1 MKKITQNLYYPILN
15 ALLIS
20 SLTTL
25 TACGGSGGDDNN
37 HTIINGNGDQGSDV
51 TSPVDG
57 GNDNNGGNTGS
68 DNGGNSGSDNGGDS
82 GSDNGGNSGSDNG
95 GNSGSDNGGDSGSDN
110 GGNSGS
116 DNGGNSGSDNG
127 GNSVSDNGGNSSSDN
142 GGNSGSDNG
151 GNSGSDNG
159 GDSGSDNGGTSG
171 NDNDGDN
178 NNNEP
183 EVIKDTVISLS
194 VAEDG
199 DMFSGKPYVF
209 GYTIAAADGSNGANI
224 SPEFNIEAKYG
235 TFTKTHPQTGKTAPD
250 GKLFYYVPESV
261 LGTTPDYYYFTE
273 VITVTNAA
281 GVSKSY
287 NMKVGT
293 ESLNG
298 DPVFTDQWHIK
309 NLGQNPFKVRKAP
322 VAGVDL
328 NVIPAWHLTDDNNEL
343 ISGKNVKVG
352 VWDAIVDFNHEDLA
366 SKKYNP
372 TSTGTFINATLSL
385 NSVKQDSG
393 LLHGTMVAG
402 IIGAEANNG
411 KGVRGIAYG
420 ARLASYDANKTNL
433 YYLAR
438 KNDLDIV
445 NASLGLD
452 NSYAYQPSLEAIYQ
466 GMFENNVPLI
476 KAAGN
481 EFYSVTFN
489 NSSYYPNQCSTLGI
503 SCQFNQSS
511 SFNRGRYLI
520 NVAAINSLGKKSSY
534 STAGAHLWVS
544 GTGGE
549 FGYTG
554 GYDSSAAIVTTKY
567 SYDPSS
573 YDDGLD
579 GTSPWR
585 KDSSKYDIRKY
596 YTHIMNGTSSATPSV
611 TGVSSLVI
619 QAKPD
624 ITVPQLRYILA
635 TTANNDTAA
644 GWSSLKY
651 GPQTSNVSEY
661 GQQITFDRGW
671 HDTAAGLR
679 FSNYYG
685 FGVVDAKKAVTK
697 ALACD
702 SDVKCAKRAE
712 LPDDYRSTGSKPCS
726 SSDGGKTVTCQFT
739 NFVNTDNSYDN
750 NANVDIEVTTLNL
763 ASFTYANDSSNSSC
777 SSAYNGSTQGIAY
790 ANNLLQ
796 IEMTSPNGTKALLKP
811 VYANW
816 DFDGKALRKALGSSD
831 YSNPFL
837 VNVSEFFTEKVSAK
851 SRFTVNFKSKCP
863 IDVDALNSS
872 IYVMIGGY
880 AD

>member
-1 MKKITQNLYYPILN
+1 MTNIKQNLYLPIFN

-20 SLTTL
+20 SLTAL
-25 TACGGSGGDDNN
+25 TACGGSG
-37 HTIINGNGDQGSDV
+37 S
-51 TSPVDG
+51 
-57 GNDNNGGNTGS
+57 
-68 DNGGNSGSDNGGDS
+68 
-82 GSDNGGNSGSDNG
+82 
-95 GNSGSDNGGDSGSDN
+95 
-110 GGNSGS
+110 
-116 DNGGNSGSDNG
+116 
-127 GNSVSDNGGNSSSDN
+127 
-142 GGNSGSDNG
+142 
-151 GNSGSDNG
+151 
-159 GDSGSDNGGTSG
+159 SG
-171 NDNDGDN
+171 NDISSVVSDSDGSDSSVSEPADGVDSGEDVTGGNASDSYVDVDIDPNDGDGA
-178 NNNEP
+178 EP
-183 EVIKDTVISLS
+183 FTGGTRAITDSVISLT
-194 VAEDG
+194 VAEAG
-199 DMFSGKPYVF
+199 DIFTGKPYVF
-209 GYTIAAADGSNGANI
+209 SYSIKPANGRTSSGQQFTIRAR
-224 SPEFNIEAKYG
+224 YG
-235 TFTKTHPQTGKTAPD
+235 KFSKNHPQTGKVAAS
-250 GKLFYYVPESV
+250 GQIFYYVPETV
-261 LGTTPDYYYFTE
+261 LGTTDNYYSFNETITIANSSNATE
-273 VITVTNAA
+273 TFSFKMGADA
-281 GVSKSY
+281 S
-287 NMKVGT
+287 
-293 ESLNG
+293 NG

-328 NVIPAWHLTDDNNEL
+328 NVIPAWHLTDANNEL

-352 VWDAIVDFNHEDLA
+352 VWDTTVDFKHEDLA
-366 SKKYNP
+366 SKKYSP
-372 TSTGTFINATLSL
+372 SSTASFINGNLSL
-385 NSVKQDSG
+385 NQVRQDSG
-393 LLHGTMVAG
+393 ILHGTMVSG

-438 KNDLDIV
+438 KDDLDIV

-452 NSYAYQPSLEAIYQ
+452 NSYSYQPSLEAIYL

-481 EFYSVTFN
+481 EFYDVTFS
-489 NSSYYPNQCSTLGI
+489 NSSYYPTQCSKLGI

-534 STAGAHLWVS
+534 STSGAHLWVS

-554 GYDSSAAIVTTKY
+554 GNDSSAAIVTTKY
-567 SYDPSS
+567 SYDPSN

-579 GTSPWR
+579 GISPWR

-611 TGVSSLVI
+611 TGVSALVI

-635 TTANNDTAA
+635 TTANNDTAQ

-651 GPQTSNVSEY
+651 GPQTSTVSEY

-702 SDVKCAKRAE
+702 SDAKCAKRAN
-712 LPDDYRSTGSKPCS
+712 LPEDYRSTGSNPCS

-750 NANVDIEVTTLNL
+750 NAYIDIENTALNL
-763 ASFTYANDSSNSSC
+763 ASFTYANDSTNSYC
-777 SSAYNGSTQGIAY
+777 SAAYSSSTQGIAY

-796 IEMTSPNGTKALLKP
+796 IEMTSPNGTKALVKP

-816 DFDGKALRKALGSSD
+816 DFDGKALKNMLGSRD
-831 YSNPFL
+831 YSNAFL
-837 VNVSEFFTEKVSAK
+837 INVSEFFTEKVSAK
-851 SRFTVNFKSKCP
+851 SRFTVNFKSMCP
-863 IDVDALNSS
+863 IDVDTLNGN
-872 IYVMIGGY
+872 IYVMLGGY

>member
-1 MKKITQNLYYPILN
+1 MTNIKQNLYLPIFN

-20 SLTTL
+20 SLTAL
-25 TACGGSGGDDNN
+25 TACGGSD
-37 HTIINGNGDQGSDV
+37 GNGSSGDLGSVVSDTDSGVSEPAEDIDSGEDV
-51 TSPVDG
+51 TG
-57 GNDNNGGNTGS
+57 DNGS
-68 DNGGNSGSDNGGDS
+68 DNYAEMGID
-82 GSDNGGNSGSDNG
+82 
-95 GNSGSDNGGDSGSDN
+95 
-110 GGNSGS
+110 
-116 DNGGNSGSDNG
+116 
-127 GNSVSDNGGNSSSDN
+127 SSD
-142 GGNSGSDNG
+142 GDGTEAFAGSTRAIT
-151 GNSGSDNG
+151 
-159 GDSGSDNGGTSG
+159 DS
-171 NDNDGDN
+171 
-178 NNNEP
+178 
-183 EVIKDTVISLS
+183 VISLT
-194 VAEDG
+194 VAEAG
-199 DMFSGKPYVF
+199 DIFTGKPYVF
-209 GYTIAAADGSNGANI
+209 SYSIKPANGRTSSGQRFTIRAR
-224 SPEFNIEAKYG
+224 YG
-235 TFTKTHPQTGKTAPD
+235 KFSMNHPQTGKAAAS
-250 GKLFYYVPESV
+250 GQIFYYVPETV
-261 LGTTPDYYYFTE
+261 LGTTDNYYSFNETITIANSSNATE
-273 VITVTNAA
+273 TFSFKMGADA
-281 GVSKSY
+281 S
-287 NMKVGT
+287 
-293 ESLNG
+293 NG

-328 NVIPAWHLTDDNNEL
+328 NVIPAWHLTDANNEL

-352 VWDAIVDFNHEDLA
+352 VWDTTVDFKHEDLA
-366 SKKYNP
+366 SKKYSP
-372 TSTGTFINATLSL
+372 SSTASFINGTLTL
-385 NSVKQDSG
+385 NQVKQDSG
-393 LLHGTMVAG
+393 VLHGSMVAG

-411 KGVRGIAYG
+411 KGVRGIAYN
-420 ARLASYDANKTNL
+420 AKLASYEANRTNVS
-433 YYLAR
+433 YLAR
-438 KNDLDIV
+438 KRDLDIA

-452 NSYAYQPSLEAIYQ
+452 NSYAYQPTLEMQYQ
-466 GMFENNVPLI
+466 SMFENNVPLI

-481 EFYSVTFN
+481 EFYNVTFS
-489 NSSYYPNQCSTLGI
+489 NSSYYPTQCSKLGI

-534 STAGAHLWVS
+534 STVGAHLWVS

-567 SYDPSS
+567 SYDPS
-573 YDDGLD
+573 YYNDGLD

-596 YTHIMNGTSSATPSV
+596 YTHTMNGTSSATPSV
-611 TGVSSLVI
+611 TGVSALVI

-635 TTANNDTAA
+635 TTANNDTAQ

-651 GPQTSNVSEY
+651 GPQTSTVSEY

-702 SDVKCAKRAE
+702 SDVECAKRSV
-712 LPDDYRSTGSKPCS
+712 LPEDYRSTGSNPCS

-750 NANVDIEVTTLNL
+750 NAYIDIENTALNM
-763 ASFTYANDSSNSSC
+763 ASFTYANDSTNSYC
-777 SSAYNGSTQGIAY
+777 SAASRSTTQGIAY

-796 IEMTSPNGTKALLKP
+796 IEMTSPNGTKALVKP

-816 DFDGKALRKALGSSD
+816 DFEGNALKNMLGSRD
-831 YSNPFL
+831 YSNAFL
-837 VNVSEFFTEKVSAK
+837 INVSEFFTEKVSAK

-863 IDVDALNSS
+863 INVNTLNRN
-872 IYVMIGGY
+872 IYVLLGGY

>member
-1 MKKITQNLYYPILN
+1 MTNIKQNLYLPIFN

-20 SLTTL
+20 SLTAL
-25 TACGGSGGDDNN
+25 TACGGSG
-37 HTIINGNGDQGSDV
+37 S
-51 TSPVDG
+51 
-57 GNDNNGGNTGS
+57 
-68 DNGGNSGSDNGGDS
+68 
-82 GSDNGGNSGSDNG
+82 
-95 GNSGSDNGGDSGSDN
+95 
-110 GGNSGS
+110 
-116 DNGGNSGSDNG
+116 
-127 GNSVSDNGGNSSSDN
+127 
-142 GGNSGSDNG
+142 
-151 GNSGSDNG
+151 
-159 GDSGSDNGGTSG
+159 SG
-171 NDNDGDN
+171 NDISSVVSDSDGSDSSVSEPADGADSGEDVTGGNASDSYADVDIDPNDGDGA
-178 NNNEP
+178 EP
-183 EVIKDTVISLS
+183 FTGGTRAITDSVISLT
-194 VAEDG
+194 VAEAG
-199 DMFSGKPYVF
+199 DIFTGKPYVF
-209 GYTIAAADGSNGANI
+209 SYSIKPANGRTSSGQRFTIRAR
-224 SPEFNIEAKYG
+224 YG
-235 TFTKTHPQTGKTAPD
+235 KFSMNHPQTGKAAAS
-250 GKLFYYVPESV
+250 GQIFYYVPETV
-261 LGTTPDYYYFTE
+261 LGTTDNYYSFNETITIANSSNATE
-273 VITVTNAA
+273 TFRFKMGADA
-281 GVSKSY
+281 S
-287 NMKVGT
+287 
-293 ESLNG
+293 NG

-328 NVIPAWHLTDDNNEL
+328 NVIPAWHLTDANNEL

-352 VWDAIVDFNHEDLA
+352 VWDTTVDFKHEDLA
-366 SKKYNP
+366 SKKYSP
-372 TSTGTFINATLSL
+372 SSTASFINGNLSL
-385 NSVKQDSG
+385 NKVRQDSG
-393 LLHGTMVAG
+393 ILHGTMVSG

-411 KGVRGIAYG
+411 KGVRGIAYN
-420 ARLASYDANKTNL
+420 ARLASYEANSTNVS
-433 YYLAR
+433 YLAR
-438 KNDLDIV
+438 KRDLDIA

-452 NSYAYQPSLEAIYQ
+452 NSYAYQPTLEMQYQ
-466 GMFENNVPLI
+466 SMFENNVPLI

-481 EFYSVTFN
+481 EFGRVTFS
-489 NSSYYPNQCSTLGI
+489 NSSYYPTQCSKLGI

-567 SYDPSS
+567 SYDPSY

-611 TGVSSLVI
+611 TGVSALVI
-619 QAKPD
+619 QAKPN

-651 GPQTSNVSEY
+651 GPLASNVSEY
-661 GQQITFDRGW
+661 GQKITFDRGW

-702 SDVKCAKRAE
+702 SDAECAKRSV
-712 LPDDYRSTGSKPCS
+712 LPEDYRSTGSNPCS

-750 NANVDIEVTTLNL
+750 NAYIDIENTALNM
-763 ASFTYANDSSNSSC
+763 ASFTYANDSSNSYC
-777 SSAYNGSTQGIAY
+777 SAAYRSNTQGIAY

-796 IEMTSPNGTKALLKP
+796 IEMTSPNGTKALVKP

-816 DFDGKALRKALGSSD
+816 DFEGNALRNMLGSRD
-831 YSNPFL
+831 YSNAFL
-837 VNVSEFFTEKVSAK
+837 INVSEFFTEKVSAK

-863 IDVDALNSS
+863 INVNTLNRN